1 MLELRPE
8 GRVATQTTVLPQL
21 VARASVL
28 ELSQEE
34 LEECVAEKLDQNPAL
49 ELATPNSLRPLGQP
63 AGPRGRGDGAAD
75 VLARLAAPVTLR
87 DDLCVQLRSRC
98 EGRILQIAQYLV
110 ESLDHRGYLTCSLF
124 EVADDLEVSEQEVKV
139 ALAAVQELDP
149 PGLGARDLPECLRLQ
164 VLAMPASQVPEGLL
178 EFLEGDFARLVAAGD
193 PRALRTKSNTAA
205 HRYLEFIRRRL
216 CPYPADLY
224 RAPFGDPEGTLPGT
238 SPDAVVHRGR
248 EALEVTVPMSERLAL
263 RVNAEY
269 ERLSREIDRRRGD
282 TDEVSLRDLVAE
294 ARSVIANLTHRH
306 QVIAR
311 VAQAVVAEQEA
322 YLTGGPRALKPLT
335 KKELAAKLRMHE
347 STVCRATRGKTV
359 MLPDGEVVPF
369 DVFFEDSLPA
379 KVTLANLIRHEDAA
393 RPYHDHDLVALMRES
408 GYDVARRT
416 VSKYRAALG
425 IPSASER
432 RRTGTSSCL
441 RVAS

>member
-34 LEECVAEKLDQNPAL
+34 LEECIAEKLDQNPAL
-49 ELATPNSLRPLGQP
+49 ELATPNSLRSLGQP
-63 AGPRGRGDGAAD
+63 AGPRGSGDGAAD

-124 EVADDLEVSEQEVKV
+124 EVADDLEVSEREVKE

-178 EFLEGDFARLVAAGD
+178 EFLEADFARLVAAGD

-205 HRYLEFIRRRL
+205 HRYWSSFATAVPLFLRICTSTLRRSRR
-216 CPYPADLY
+216 DL
-224 RAPFGDPEGTLPGT
+224 AGT

-322 YLTGGPRALKPLT
+322 YLTGG
-335 KKELAAKLRMHE
+335 
-347 STVCRATRGKTV
+347 ATR
-359 MLPDGEVVPF
+359 
-369 DVFFEDSLPA
+369 
-379 KVTLANLIRHEDAA
+379 R
-393 RPYHDHDLVALMRES
+393 
-408 GYDVARRT
+408 
-416 VSKYRAALG
+416 
-425 IPSASER
+425 
-432 RRTGTSSCL
+432 
-441 RVAS
+441 